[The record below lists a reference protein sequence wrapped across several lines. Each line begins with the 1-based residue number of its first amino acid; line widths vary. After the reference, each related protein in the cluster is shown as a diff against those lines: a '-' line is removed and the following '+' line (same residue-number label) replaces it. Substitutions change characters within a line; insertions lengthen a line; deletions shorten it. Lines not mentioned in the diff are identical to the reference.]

1 MMATSSNQF
10 RYSEFITASHKK
22 RRKHKP
28 HSPAEALQRVLSEF
42 DNSESAWFTQAK
54 CPILDALAARQITSP
69 AVVCL
74 GLGSPSSSRDAI
86 AQLGFLLQL
95 CHCCN
100 ISPEKVSLY
109 DPVFTEA
116 DKELFVAYQFDV
128 LSENRNGDY
137 PAEGPTLFFMPHC
150 DLSLYENILRANW
163 TPQRLE
169 HLVLVANNLSDYI
182 QNKSQRE
189 LEEHAPC
196 LLRTVPILVSHTIP
210 ASISWPTA
218 FNNTSV
224 QFVPREAIP
233 ESTWFTELAKVTVT
247 SGKGDIPS
255 AA

>member
-1 MMATSSNQF
+1 MATSSNQF
-10 RYSEFITASHKK
+10 RYSEFITASHRK

-28 HSPAEALQRVLSEF
+28 HSTAEALQRVRSEL

-54 CPILDALAARQITSP
+54 CLILDALAARQITSP

-116 DKELFVAYQFDV
+116 DKELFVAYKFDV

-163 TPQRLE
+163 TPQRLAR
-169 HLVLVANNLSDYI
+169 LVLVANNLSDYI
-182 QNKSQRE
+182 QK
-189 LEEHAPC
+189 
-196 LLRTVPILVSHTIP
+196 
-210 ASISWPTA
+210 
-218 FNNTSV
+218 
-224 QFVPREAIP
+224 
-233 ESTWFTELAKVTVT
+233 
-247 SGKGDIPS
+247 
-255 AA
+255 

>member
-100 ISPEKVSLY
+100 TSPEKVSLY

-196 LLRTVPILVSHTIP
+196 LLRIGLYVHCL
-210 ASISWPTA
+210 
-218 FNNTSV
+218 F
-224 QFVPREAIP
+224 
-233 ESTWFTELAKVTVT
+233 
-247 SGKGDIPS
+247 D
-255 AA
+255 AARY